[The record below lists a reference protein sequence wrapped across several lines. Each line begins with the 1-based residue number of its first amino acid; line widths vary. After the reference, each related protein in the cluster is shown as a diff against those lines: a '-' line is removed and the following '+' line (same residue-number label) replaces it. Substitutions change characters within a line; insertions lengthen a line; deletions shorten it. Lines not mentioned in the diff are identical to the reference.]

1 MAPPPGVSSTDF
13 AEAIRQFHGVV
24 GTDWVFTSDADV
36 ALYRDAYSP
45 MWGEEDERRASAAVA
60 PNSVEQVQAVMRI
73 ANRYRVP
80 MYPISTGRNL
90 GYGGAAPVLD
100 GSVVLDL
107 KRMNRILEVSER
119 NAFALVEPGVSYFDL
134 YRYIRQNKLKL
145 WVDVPD
151 PGWGSPLGNA
161 LERGAGYTLSP
172 FRDHWAAHCG
182 LEVVLANGDLVR
194 TGMGALPGSKTWQQF
209 QYGYGPSVD
218 GLFSQGNF
226 GVVTKMGFWLL
237 AEPEAYRAGRVKVP
251 RYDDL
256 TPLVDTLAYLMNTGV
271 LNSMTRLESPLL
283 FGTVIGGPV
292 DAGVQALLARPGG
305 AQPAE
310 LEQHG
315 KANNLAYWSAPLR
328 FYGPVPVIN
337 AQWEYAKAK
346 FLAAV
351 PGATFEEEPVV
362 RFPLTDEQASQ
373 TLDPAS
379 FGVPS
384 LLAFG
389 MGARSPTNPT
399 PFDGHVWFS
408 PVIPMSAEA
417 VFECQKVFTEAFREW
432 GVQPLG
438 VPLPQSY
445 HPRTFVQI
453 YGFPVTRDVATNRKN
468 RETFRRMIKLAA
480 DHGWGEYRTAPAFMD
495 DCMAAYSFNNHALRR
510 LHETIKD
517 AVDPNGIL
525 SAGRYGIWPRHLRG
539 DRP

>member
-1 MAPPPGVSSTDF
+1 
-13 AEAIRQFHGVV
+13 
-24 GTDWVFTSDADV
+24 
-36 ALYRDAYSP
+36 
-45 MWGEEDERRASAAVA
+45 
-60 PNSVEQVQAVMRI
+60 
-73 ANRYRVP
+73 
-80 MYPISTGRNL
+80 
-90 GYGGAAPVLD
+90 
-100 GSVVLDL
+100 
-107 KRMNRILEVSER
+107 MNRILDVSER
-119 NAFALVEPGVSYFDL
+119 NAYALVEPGVSYFDL
-134 YRYIRQNKLKL
+134 YRHIRQNKLKL

-172 FRDHWAAHCG
+172 YRDHWAAHCG
-182 LEVVLANGDLVR
+182 LEVVLANGELVR
-194 TGMGALPGSKTWQQF
+194 TGMGALPNSRTWQQF

-237 AEPEAYRAGRVKVP
+237 AEPEAYRTGRVFVP
-251 RYDDL
+251 RYADL
-256 TPLVDTLAYLMNTGV
+256 TALVDTLAYLMNTGIM
-271 LNSMTRLESPLL
+271 NSMTRLESPLL

-292 DAGVQALLARPGG
+292 NPGVQALLSRPGG
-305 AQPAE
+305 ATTQQ
-310 LEQHG
+310 LEDYG
-315 KANNLAYWSAPLR
+315 LANKLPYWCAPLR
-328 FYGPVPVIN
+328 FYGPEAVIN
-337 AQWEYAKAK
+337 AQWEYAKQK

-351 PGATFEEEPVV
+351 PGATFEEEPLV
-362 RFPLTDEQASQ
+362 RFPLTDSQANE

-384 LLAFG
+384 LLAFQ
-389 MGARSPTNPT
+389 MGARSPTNAT

-417 VFECQKVFTEAFREW
+417 VFECQRVFGEAFKEW

-453 YGFPVTRDVATNRKN
+453 YGFPTSRDPAVNSKN

-480 DHGWGEYRTAPAFMD
+480 EHGWGEYRTAPAFMD
-495 DCMAAYSFNNHALRR
+495 DCMDAYSFNDHALRR
-510 LHETIKD
+510 LHETLKD

-525 SAGRYGIWPRHLRG
+525 SAGRYGIWPKHLRG
-539 DRP
+539 TRS